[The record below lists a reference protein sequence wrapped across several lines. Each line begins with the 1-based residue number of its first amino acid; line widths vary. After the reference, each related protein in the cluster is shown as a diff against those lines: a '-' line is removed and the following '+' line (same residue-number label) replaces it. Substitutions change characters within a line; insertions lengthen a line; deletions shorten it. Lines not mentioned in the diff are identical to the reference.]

1 MKKAQETYPLFASSI
16 KPCTAYSIG
25 IGPGQGQGQ
34 SAQAR
39 RRRASERRGHL
50 TAPRG
55 RSRREVFTHLGG
67 LRLRWQRIRSP
78 VRSAPPVP
86 LAAHSAPR
94 TPDPTLHLALLFP
107 HAGALTSPDDE
118 HVPYFTN
125 TTRRAPEVVIR
136 TAHEMARCKKQLE
149 LTKRTGDLHNAQ
161 DDRRRSH
168 TRVTSGA
175 DNHMLMLPH
184 QPKEDSHLP
193 PAKKVPAYP
202 CPHIRILEQHGKRL
216 RRRLCRRLS
225 TARSAHNQ
233 LCVQSSAACPSR
245 PGNRPSRTVRPRSC
259 G

>member
-1 MKKAQETYPLFASSI
+1 MAADPVTGALRSTRP
-16 KPCTAYSIG
+16 T
-25 IGPGQGQGQ
+25 
-34 SAQAR
+34 
-39 RRRASERRGHL
+39 RRAL
-50 TAPRG
+50 
-55 RSRREVFTHLGG
+55 RS
-67 LRLRWQRIRSP
+67 
-78 VRSAPPVP
+78 
-86 LAAHSAPR
+86 PR

-216 RRRLCRRLS
+216 RRRLS
-225 TARSAHNQ
+225 TARSAHNPPDAPRAVHRGAARCDCAAPHRARCSGDGGRRASRSPDSGGR
-233 LCVQSSAACPSR
+233 LLRASAPA
-245 PGNRPSRTVRPRSC
+245 VPRSRRPC
-259 G
+259 RRVSAGWGRVV